1 MFPIVSPIFLHPVA
15 HVVYLSPCSL
25 PFVHHPP
32 LKIIYSMQRITR
44 DNKIPQTKS
53 KCMVITISK
62 VTLGDG
68 SIRISLVL
76 LLPGIIHN
84 MLQNSRLPQLQHAG
98 TKC

>member
-1 MFPIVSPIFLHPVA
+1 MFPIVSPIFLRPVA
-15 HVVYLSPCSL
+15 CVVYLSPCSL

-76 LLPGIIHN
+76 LPGIIHS
-84 MLQNSRLPQLQHAG
+84 MLQNSRLPQLQRAG